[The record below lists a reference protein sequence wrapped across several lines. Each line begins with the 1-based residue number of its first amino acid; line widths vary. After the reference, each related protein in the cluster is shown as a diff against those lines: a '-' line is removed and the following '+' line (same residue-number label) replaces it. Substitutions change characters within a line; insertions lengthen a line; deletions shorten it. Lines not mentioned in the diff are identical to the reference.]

1 MKKEL
6 AEEFNQ
12 EVDNY
17 RKTLI
22 YYAQKSDWET
32 FQDKAGRMF
41 DYIESIEF
49 KELERRFFTV
59 FNLILALLIL
69 AVILLFSVDFQVHQ
83 ELLRLKT
90 VFVLSAIA
98 VSSFELY
105 FFIDYRLYAEIKA
118 LSYRKR
124 RDLFVR
130 NIAQDFSSYTAQS
143 EQSGQKAA

>member
-1 MKKEL
+1 MKKAL

-17 RKTLI
+17 RKALV
-22 YYAQKSDWET
+22 YYAQRRDWET

-59 FNLILALLIL
+59 FNLILSLLIL
-69 AVILLFSVDFQVHQ
+69 AVILLFSVDFEAHH

-90 VFVLSAIA
+90 VFTLSATA

-105 FFIDYRLYAEIKA
+105 FFIDYRLYTRIKT
-118 LSYRKR
+118 LSYKKR
-124 RDLFVR
+124 RNLFVR
-130 NIAQDFSSYTAQS
+130 NIAQDFSSYAAQS
-143 EQSGQKAA
+143 EQIAA

>member
-17 RKTLI
+17 RKALI
-22 YYAQKSDWET
+22 YYAQKRDWET

-59 FNLILALLIL
+59 FNLILSLLIL

-90 VFVLSAIA
+90 VFILSAIA

-105 FFIDYRLYAEIKA
+105 FFIDYRLYAEIKT
-118 LSYRKR
+118 LSYKKR

-130 NIAQDFSSYTAQS
+130 NIAQDFSSYAAQS
-143 EQSGQKAA
+143 EQKAA